1 MFEIDKK
8 NFKKGRKPGI
18 LLIIIGL
25 LFLLVCGGIEFY
37 YISKKNPMDRQTTAT
52 SFDENGYYDDE
63 GSYVYKPTFYYSVKG
78 QEYSCTSGSSS
89 SMKPSSGTT
98 VYYKSS
104 DPSQCITSY
113 ETSFNWLLIVLVGVG
128 ALILGIGVFMLIK
141 NKKAYKKAKYLAA
154 NGKLIKGLPYSL
166 EGTNTYINGQQVQ
179 KLVVDY
185 EAPNGLTVH
194 LVGNS
199 RYDMKT
205 SDDDGLVD
213 LLIDPN
219 DLNNY
224 YIDFDIKYSEGA
236 PVEFYNK
243 ANNVESTPVETP
255 IEHAPQE
262 TNYIEQNQMSQP
274 VEQPVYQQPIQNNYA
289 QPEPAVTNQVP
300 QPTPEANNDLK
311 NFLQTAPIENNNV
324 NNN

>member
-25 LFLLVCGGIEFY
+25 IFLLIFGGIEYY
-37 YISKKNPMDRQTTAT
+37 YISKKNSMDRETTAT

-63 GSYVYKPTFYYSVKG
+63 NTYVYKPTFYYTVKG

-89 SMKPSSGTT
+89 SLPPSEGTT

-104 DPSQCITSY
+104 DPSNCITSY
-113 ETSFNWLLIVLVGVG
+113 ETSFNWIIFIFAGVG
-128 ALILGIGVFMLIK
+128 ILILGIGIFMLIK
-141 NKKAYKKAKYLAA
+141 NKKAFKKAKLLTT
-154 NGKLIKGLPYSL
+154 NGKLIKGLPYYL

-205 SDDDGLVD
+205 SDNDGLVD

-219 DLNNY
+219 DLSNY
-224 YIDFDIKYSEGA
+224 YIDFDIKYTEGA

-243 ANNVESTPVETP
+243 ANTVASTPTEVTLQQVQQ
-255 IEHAPQE
+255 AN
-262 TNYIEQNQMSQP
+262 NYVEQNQIPQP
-274 VEQPVYQQPIQNNYA
+274 VPQQPVQNNFEQPV
-289 QPEPAVTNQVP
+289 P
-300 QPTPEANNDLK
+300 QPNVNNQMPQQAPEANNDL
-311 NFLQTAPIENNNV
+311 NSFLQTAPVENNNV